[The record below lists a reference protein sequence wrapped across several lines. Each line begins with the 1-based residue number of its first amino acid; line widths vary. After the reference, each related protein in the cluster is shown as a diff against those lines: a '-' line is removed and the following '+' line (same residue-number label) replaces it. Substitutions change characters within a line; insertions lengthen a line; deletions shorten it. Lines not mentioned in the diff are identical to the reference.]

1 MRVERRPVHHGV
13 TGAAVPAHMP
23 AAAVPEAGDMPDEDL
38 VRAEWVS
45 VRATRRR
52 AGHPLAIRR
61 LKKIAQH
68 NQKGKPI
75 CVNGFVHASL
85 ASSRAYFH
93 GSLA

>member
-1 MRVERRPVHHGV
+1 MLMAKPAPSWSLLAGSRQ
-13 TGAAVPAHMP
+13 AVPAHMP

-52 AGHPLAIRR
+52 AGHLLAIRR

-75 CVNGFVHASL
+75 CVNGFVHAS
-85 ASSRAYFH
+85 F
-93 GSLA
+93 GE